1 MARKRQKQG
10 KIGKKRAAA
19 RSVDQREVKNFARLA
34 ETWWDPK
41 GPMKPLHAMNPVRL
55 GYIRDAILKR
65 TSRDLSADRPLS
77 GFKILDIGCGGGLL
91 CEPLA
96 RLGASVT
103 GIDAGKE
110 PVAVAKAHAKG
121 AELAITYRRAAAEDL
136 AKGRARFDA
145 VIAMEVVEHVA
156 DVESFLKSCR
166 KLLKPGGVFIFS
178 TLSKTPKAYFLAI
191 LGAEY
196 VMRWLP
202 KGTHQYGKF
211 LKPSQMARR
220 LKAVGLEPQDFT
232 GFVFNPLKREWQLS
246 PRDLSVNYAGVA
258 YPA

>member
-10 KIGKKRAAA
+10 KIGKRRAGA
-19 RSVDQREVKNFARLA
+19 RSVDAREVENFARLA
-34 ETWWDPK
+34 ETWWDPE

-55 GYIRDAILKR
+55 GYIRDAILAR
-65 TSRDLSADRPLS
+65 TGRKLGVDRPLS
-77 GFKILDIGCGGGLL
+77 GLEVLDIGCGGGLL

-110 PVAVAKAHAKG
+110 PVAVARAHADEAG
-121 AELAITYRRAAAEDL
+121 LAITYRRAAAEDL
-136 AKGRARFDA
+136 AKQKTRFDA

-156 DVESFLKSCR
+156 DVESFLKNCR
-166 KLLKPGGVFIFS
+166 TLLKPGGVFIFS
-178 TLSKTPKAYFLAI
+178 TLAKTPKAYFLAI
-191 LGAEY
+191 VGAEY

-211 LKPSQMARR
+211 LKPSEMARH
-220 LKAVGLEPQDFT
+220 LKAAGLEPQDFT
-232 GFVFNPLKREWQLS
+232 GFVFNPLRREWRLS
-246 PRDLSVNYAGVA
+246 KRDLSVNYAGVA
-258 YPA
+258 YPK